1 MLSSISL
8 MYPLIDFLATM
19 WLLSLRVCPIS
30 LYPPTTL
37 WEQRPCSP
45 LDYSSHRTGTMS
57 HPSQREWSKSTSF
70 TILSFWHG
78 EQHIKGYWWMDRFMA
93 KACNESRNLIRCGKR
108 CLIEVTAQSL
118 PDTPNR
124 GLVVRDELTRRVSP
138 PSLLH
143 RHQTLRLRTPCES
156 DRKISPNLAQW
167 EAATPSNQSSELSA
181 GRRETGS
188 QSLHYHPVGD
198 NEEMKSCGPSFLYL
212 WGSKYTPYHTLP
224 YRLPQNQVR

>member
-1 MLSSISL
+1 MVQKHILYHSQLLALRAAYKGLL
-8 MYPLIDFLATM
+8 MDGQVYGKSMQWVQESDSM
-19 WLLSLRVCPIS
+19 WK
-30 LYPPTTL
+30 T
-37 WEQRPCSP
+37 
-45 LDYSSHRTGTMS
+45 
-57 HPSQREWSKSTSF
+57 
-70 TILSFWHG
+70 
-78 EQHIKGYWWMDRFMA
+78 
-93 KACNESRNLIRCGKR
+93 

-224 YRLPQNQVR
+224 YRLPQN